1 MSYNVYLKGNGE
13 FKLSFDENEIVMESA
28 DGTMNISFDEIH
40 QINLTPVRRTSHYYF
55 PPSCIIKTGK
65 KKYQITSRHSIF
77 RFVSSMLE
85 SSSED
90 VEFMSKFVH
99 ELHGILVGK
108 GLNERIKFLLGGP
121 LFMAVL
127 LLYPIF
133 VALPVIIG
141 FEGSPIAVFITLG
154 FYVFLILIAMKRKY
168 NPIILA
174 EDIEKVSMYLR

>member
-1 MSYNVYLKGNGE
+1 
-13 FKLSFDENEIVMESA
+13 
-28 DGTMNISFDEIH
+28 
-40 QINLTPVRRTSHYYF
+40 
-55 PPSCIIKTGK
+55 
-65 KKYQITSRHSIF
+65 
-77 RFVSSMLE
+77 
-85 SSSED
+85 
-90 VEFMSKFVH
+90 
-99 ELHGILVGK
+99 
-108 GLNERIKFLLGGP
+108 
-121 LFMAVL
+121 MAVL

>member
-1 MSYNVYLKGNGE
+1 
-13 FKLSFDENEIVMESA
+13 MESA

-40 QINLTPVRRTSHYYF
+40 QINLTPVRRTSNYYY

-65 KKYQITSRHSIF
+65 IKYHITSRDSVF

-108 GLNERIKFLLGGP
+108 GLNERIKFFLGES
-121 LFMAVL
+121 LFMAL
-127 LLYPIF
+127 LFLYPIF
-133 VALPVIIG
+133 LALPVIIG
-141 FEGSPIAVFITLG
+141 FQGSPIAVFITLG
-154 FYVFLILIAMKRKY
+154 IYVFLILIVMKRKY
-168 NPIILA
+168 NPIIFA
-174 EDIEKVSMYLR
+174 EDIKKVSMYLR